1 MHNGAV
7 GFMIRS
13 KEFDL
18 SLEGIN
24 LAMIME
30 INVEELKSLDH
41 PILIDVRSE
50 GEFAEATI
58 PGSVNLPLLDNQ
70 ERAEIGTIYTQFSPT
85 LAREQGLRIISPK
98 LPDLVKKVDELSKE
112 GPLVLFC
119 WRGGMR
125 SKSFAS
131 VVELMGIPVYRL
143 QGGYKAYRNQVVD
156 YFNNKLPF
164 KVVVLRGNTGV
175 GKTELL
181 GRLRADGYPAI
192 DLEKLANNRGSVFG
206 AMGLGDPPS
215 QKKFEG
221 LLYEELETLS
231 EFPYII
237 VECESRRIGRVTL
250 PTSFFTAMQEGIQ
263 ILHYDS
269 LENRVQRL
277 LTEYTAVPNALQEI
291 ETALLR
297 LIKTLGHVK
306 VEELRTLLATGQ
318 LDVFTER
325 LLVEYYDKLYAYPNE
340 PTSKYIFFLNYEEPV
355 KALRELERYLDE
367 NVAQPNRKSSNC
379 FSMVNG

>member
-1 MHNGAV
+1 
-7 GFMIRS
+7 MI
-13 KEFDL
+13 K
-18 SLEGIN
+18 
-24 LAMIME
+24 E
-30 INVEELKSLDH
+30 INVEELKTLDQ

-58 PGSVNLPLLDNQ
+58 PGAMNLPLFNNE
-70 ERAEIGTIYTQFSPT
+70 ERSKIGTTYTQASPS
-85 LAREQGLRIISPK
+85 LARELGLSIISPK
-98 LPDLVKKVDELSKE
+98 LPDLVKKVGELAKK

-125 SKSFAS
+125 SKSLAT
-131 VVELMGIPVYRL
+131 VVELMGIPIYRL
-143 QGGYKAYRNQVVD
+143 QGGYKAYRSQVVD
-156 YFNNKLPF
+156 FFEKKLPF
-164 KVVVLRGNTGV
+164 QVVVLRGNTGV

-181 GRLRADGYPAI
+181 GRLQAEGYPAI

-206 AMGLGDPPS
+206 AMGLGSPPS

-221 LLYEELETLS
+221 LLYEELALLS

-237 VECESRRIGRVTL
+237 VECESKRIGRVML
-250 PTSFFTAMQEGIQ
+250 PACFCTAMKEGIQ

-277 LTEYTAVPNALQEI
+277 IKEYTFVPNALQEI
-291 ETALLR
+291 RVALER

-306 VEELRTLLATGQ
+306 VQELRTLLETNC
-318 LDVFTER
+318 LDEFTKR

-340 PTSKYIFFLNYEEPV
+340 PSTDYAFYINYEEPV
-355 KALRELERYLDE
+355 KALRELEGYLDE
-367 NVAQPNRKSSNC
+367 KVAQPGGKSPVFGVRYSAK
-379 FSMVNG
+379 